1 MSLNRLLDVPAPA
14 KLNLFL
20 HVVGQRPDGYHLL
33 QSAFML
39 IDWADTL
46 HFERR
51 VDGQISREDVSG
63 TFLPETDLVVRA
75 AQALQQ
81 ASGCPYGAAIALD
94 KQIPMEAGLGG
105 GSSDAASTLLAL
117 NRLWGLHWPLERLL
131 PLGMALGADVPFFL
145 GGHNAW
151 VEGIGERLTPL
162 ALPYASFLVLKPLQ
176 GVATP
181 KIFQSPDLKRDE
193 KRTRIEDFVANDAE
207 NIYGWGCNNLQPVA
221 SALCPDIQTGL
232 LWMQANGLKGR
243 MTGSGSALFAPV
255 QQTVD
260 LSTLPTGWIAKICK
274 NLNAHPLSGWC

>member
-1 MSLNRLLDVPAPA
+1 MNRLLDVPAPA

-51 VDGQISREDVSG
+51 RDGQIRREDVRG
-63 TFLPETDLVVRA
+63 TALPEADLVVRA
-75 AQALQQ
+75 ARALQQ
-81 ASGCPYGAAIALD
+81 ASGCPHGADIVLD
-94 KQIPMEAGLGG
+94 KQLPMEAGLGG

-117 NRLWGLHWPLERLL
+117 NQLWGLHWPLARLL
-131 PLGMALGADVPFFL
+131 PLGATLGADVPFFL

-162 ALPYASFLVLKPLQ
+162 TLPPARFLVLKPPS

-181 KIFQSPDLKRDE
+181 QIFQSPCLKRDE
-193 KRTRIEDFVANDAE
+193 KHTRIEDFVANNAN
-207 NIYGWGCNNLQPVA
+207 NIFGWGRNNLQPVA
-221 SALCPDIQTGL
+221 SALCPDIETGL
-232 LWMQANGLKGR
+232 QWMQANGLTGR

-255 QQTVD
+255 QQPVD
-260 LSTLPTGWIAKICK
+260 LSTLPTGWIAKICT
-274 NLNAHPLSGWC
+274 NLKVHPLNGWC